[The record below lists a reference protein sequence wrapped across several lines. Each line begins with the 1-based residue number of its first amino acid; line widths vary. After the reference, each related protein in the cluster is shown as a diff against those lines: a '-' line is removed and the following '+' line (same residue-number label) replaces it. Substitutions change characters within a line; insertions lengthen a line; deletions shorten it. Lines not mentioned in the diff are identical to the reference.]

1 MPRSWLRGRSDGIAT
16 SALIVPGRAVMQPAA
31 LDGGRTHMGVP
42 PGRAR
47 RRGLVWH
54 TVC

>member
-1 MPRSWLRGRSDGIAT
+1 MPRSWLRGRSNGIAT
-16 SALIVPGRAVMQPAA
+16 SALIVPGRAVMLLLHSTADEPNGLAA
-31 LDGGRTHMGVP
+31 
-42 PGRAR
+42 RARR